1 MTMHLGAIAR
11 RVCLASILAAL
22 LLPLCSQAEAI
33 IGKVVGISDGDT
45 LTLLTADKRQVKV
58 RLAEIDTPERA
69 QPYGTRAQQ
78 QLSALAFGKQA
89 ELQVL
94 DTDRY
99 GRTVARVIVGG
110 QDVNR
115 EMVREGAAW
124 VYRAYNRDK
133 SLLAVEADARA
144 QNRGLWALP
153 EADRVAPWDWRK
165 AERTGQTINLAAKPA
180 KTEKDSGF
188 SCSDGKKYCKEM
200 SSCAEARFYLEQ
212 CGISRLDRDKDGIP
226 CENVCGG

>member
-1 MTMHLGAIAR
+1 MTTHLGAIAR
-11 RVCLASILAAL
+11 RFSLASILAL
-22 LLPLCSQAEAI
+22 SFLPLCAQAETI
-33 IGKVVGISDGDT
+33 TGKVVGISDGDT

-89 ELQVL
+89 ELQVQ

-99 GRTVARVIVGG
+99 GRTVARVIVNG

-133 SLLAVEADARA
+133 SLLAVEADAQA
-144 QNRGLWALP
+144 QKRGLWALP
-153 EADRVAPWDWRK
+153 EAERVAPWDWRK
-165 AERTGQTINLAAKPA
+165 AGRSGQTINLAAKPA
-180 KTEKDSGF
+180 KPESGGGF
-188 SCSDGKKYCKEM
+188 SCDGGKKYCKDM

-212 CGISRLDRDKDGIP
+212 CGMSRLDRDKDGIP

>member
-1 MTMHLGAIAR
+1 MTTHLGAIAR
-11 RVCLASILAAL
+11 RFSLASILALSFLAL
-22 LLPLCSQAEAI
+22 CAQAETI
-33 IGKVVGISDGDT
+33 TGKVVGISDGDT

-78 QLSALAFGKQA
+78 QLFGKQA
-89 ELQVL
+89 ELQVQ

-99 GRTVARVIVGG
+99 GRTVARVIVNG

-133 SLLAVEADARA
+133 SLLAVEADAQARK
-144 QNRGLWALP
+144 RGLWALP
-153 EADRVAPWDWRK
+153 
-165 AERTGQTINLAAKPA
+165 
-180 KTEKDSGF
+180 
-188 SCSDGKKYCKEM
+188 
-200 SSCAEARFYLEQ
+200 
-212 CGISRLDRDKDGIP
+212 
-226 CENVCGG
+226 

>member
-11 RVCLASILAAL
+11 HFSLASMLVAS
-22 LLPLCSQAEAI
+22 LLPLCSQAETI
-33 IGKVVGISDGDT
+33 TGKVVGISDGDT
-45 LTLLTADKRQVKV
+45 LTLLTVGKRQVKV

-89 ELQVL
+89 ELQVQ

-115 EMVREGAAW
+115 EMVLKGAAW
-124 VYRAYNRDK
+124 VYRAYNRDN
-133 SLLAVEADARA
+133 SLLANEAEAKA
-144 QNRGLWALP
+144 QKRGLWALP
-153 EADRVAPWDWRK
+153 EAERVPPWDWRK
-165 AERTGQTINLAAKPA
+165 AERSGQVIRFAVKPA
-180 KTEKDSGF
+180 KAESSNGF
-188 SCSDGKKYCKEM
+188 SCSERKKYCKEM
-200 SSCAEARFYLEQ
+200 SSCVEARFYLEQ
-212 CGISRLDRDKDGIP
+212 CGMSRFDRDKDGIP
-226 CENVCGG
+226 CENVCSG